1 MSADSIRATLAECES
16 LPEGRAKAQR
26 IESLAAQTKEGPDR
40 NLEAT
45 VLLAL
50 SRAYEYGGEH
60 ERLPIVLGRLL
71 QLLDRFPGEV
81 GTHSMT
87 ILWELKWMT
96 AAMIRNPAVPLP
108 TCYRWLDEL
117 GSRYRQRGYSPRPV
131 HTLRWM
137 LAQELGDD
145 AMASAEM
152 EASIAAPRDQMA
164 DCGACERNDW
174 GTWRAAIGDD
184 TGALDYWSPVL
195 DGTQQCMEEPHRVL
209 AKALLPLL
217 HTGRTDDARGAFLR
231 GYPLVSHNV
240 NLRICVGQHL
250 EFCALTGNEAR
261 GLEILAEHGAW
272 LDDAQTEAYQR
283 LSFIGGVCVL
293 LRRLTALGHGSL
305 PAGRATVDVMLPAL
319 EQEIRELCG
328 RFDARNHNTAV
339 SDRVSA
345 RLARE
350 PLLAR
355 LALGFPARL
364 PRPRG
369 PAPAPAPDAP
379 DRPGTPAATVDELIA
394 EALRLSEQRHPQAAA
409 AWEKV
414 AAAGADLRGDCAA
427 HAARS
432 KAGALLRTD
441 PRAACSALLEAA
453 GQFAGL
459 GDPGRALEAR
469 ARAAVAQALAG
480 DQATSSADAALAAAE
495 AEAAFADG
503 QVAQRLYLAIRLAKP
518 EIAMIGLGTGG
529 QPAPAALAAAA
540 ELTESELTLAQRL
553 TDPHAMATCQRMLAQ
568 LSFWRSD
575 RDQGVAHLN
584 AARTLY
590 IDAGEPWLAAA
601 PEAVLAELAYQG
613 GEPAAA
619 EDLARAALDHA
630 DALAE
635 PEMTAQVSS
644 VLAEAIG
651 AQPGRE
657 SGYIDALLAA
667 AARWEGISEPDS
679 LHHTFNAA
687 RVYGRLGRH
696 GEAAALFGEVMPR
709 VHIPYQPDVIA
720 VTREQYATS
729 LRSLGR
735 HREAA
740 EQFLEAAR
748 LLQDD
753 PAQAAAQARL
763 ARAIADE
770 LQTSDQI
777 PEAVA
782 AYQRAAE
789 LQGGLGD
796 VVERVRSLRSAAWL
810 QFWDQPAAS
819 GSTDAEQDGVTAMRA
834 VLSELQAAAASGPSE
849 ELAAEVANTQRQ
861 LDEMLSG
868 PESLE
873 AQDDEVE

>member
-1 MSADSIRATLAECES
+1 M
-16 LPEGRAKAQR
+16 
-26 IESLAAQTKEGPDR
+26 
-40 NLEAT
+40 
-45 VLLAL
+45 LLAL

-71 QLLDRFPGEV
+71 QLLDRFPAEV
-81 GTHSMT
+81 GTHSVT

-96 AAMIRNPAVPLP
+96 AAMIRNPAVPLE

-117 GSRYRQRGYSPRPV
+117 GSRYRQGGYSPRPV

-145 AMASAEM
+145 ATASAEM
-152 EASIAAPRDQMA
+152 EASIAAPRDRMA

-174 GTWRAAIGDD
+174 GTWRAALGDD
-184 TGALDYWSPVL
+184 LGALDYWSPVL
-195 DGTQQCMEEPHRVL
+195 DGTQQCLEEPHRVL

-217 HTGRTDDARGAFLR
+217 RTGQTDDARSAFLR
-231 GYPLVSHNV
+231 GYALVSHNV

-261 GLEILAEHGAW
+261 GLEILAEHAAW
-272 LDDAQTEAYQR
+272 LDDTQTDAYQR
-283 LSFIGGVCVL
+283 LSFVGGACVL

-305 PAGRATVDVMLPAL
+305 STGRATVDAILPAL

-328 RFDARNHNTAV
+328 RYDIRNCNSAV
-339 SDRVSA
+339 SGRVSA
-345 RLARE
+345 RIARE

-355 LALGFPARL
+355 LALGARARL
-364 PRPRG
+364 PLPRE
-369 PAPAPAPDAP
+369 PAPVPLPDAP
-379 DRPGTPAATVDELIA
+379 NRPGAQVATLDELIG
-394 EALRLSEQRHPQAAA
+394 EARRLSDQRHPHAAV
-409 AWEKV
+409 AWKKV
-414 AAAGADLRGDCAA
+414 AAAGADLPGDAGA
-427 HAARS
+427 RAARS

-441 PRAACSALLEAA
+441 PRAAHSALLDVA

-459 GDPGRALEAR
+459 GDTGRAVEAR

-480 DQATSSADAALAAAE
+480 DQAASSAAAALVIAE
-495 AEAAFADG
+495 GEAAFADG
-503 QVAQRLYLAIRLAKP
+503 KIPQRLYLATRLAKP
-518 EIAMIGLGTGG
+518 EIAMIGLSTGG
-529 QPAPAALAAAA
+529 QPTPAALAAAA
-540 ELTESELTLAQRL
+540 ELTESELALAQRL
-553 TDPHAMATCQRMLAQ
+553 TDPHAMAIFQRMLAQ
-568 LSFWRSD
+568 LSSWRNDSD
-575 RDQGVAHLN
+575 QAVAHLN

-590 IDAGEPWLAAA
+590 IDAGEPWLAAVA
-601 PEAVLAELAYQG
+601 EAVLAQLAHQA

-619 EDLARAALDHA
+619 EELARAALDHA
-630 DALAE
+630 GGLVE
-635 PEMTAQVSS
+635 PATTAQVSS

-657 SGYIDALLAA
+657 FEYVNALLVAA
-667 AARWEGISEPDS
+667 AHWEGISEPDS

-696 GEAAALFGEVMPR
+696 GEAAALFGEVMPQA
-709 VHIPYQPDVIA
+709 HIPYQPDVIA
-720 VTREQYATS
+720 ITREQYASS

-753 PAQAAAQARL
+753 PAKAAAHARL

-770 LQTSDQI
+770 LQASGQMH
-777 PEAVA
+777 EAVA

-789 LQGGLGD
+789 LQRGLGD
-796 VVERVRSLRSAAWL
+796 FVGRARSLRSAAWL
-810 QFWDQPAAS
+810 QFWEQPAAS
-819 GSTDAEQDGVTAMRA
+819 AGPDAEQAGVTAMRA
-834 VLSELQAAAASGPSE
+834 VLSELETAAASSPSDE
-849 ELAAEVANTQRQ
+849 VSAEVANTQRQ

-873 AQDDEVE
+873 AEDDEGQ